1 MLDGVGGKRY
11 APADLLQGKRAG
23 SHCTRG
29 CLGPR
34 VGLHGPGKSLPP
46 PGFNPRTVQP
56 VASRYTDWAI
66 PRRKRSQSLLAL
78 KWDEYRPPV
87 QKNTQHKAHN
97 SQWTLVLL
105 QKASNVPHLTLFNKL
120 PWSTALHHQTSQVP
134 KKSPTLYGT
143 RRFITVFTKA
153 VTL

>member
-11 APADLLQGKRAG
+11 APADLLQGKRPG

-34 VGLHGPGKSLPP
+34 IGLHGPGKSLPP
-46 PGFNPRTVQP
+46 PGFNPWTVQP

-66 PRRKRSQSLLAL
+66 PRIKRSQSLLAL
-78 KWDEYRPPV
+78 NWDGYRLPV
-87 QKNTQHKAHN
+87 QKDTQHKAHN

-105 QKASNVPHLTLFNKL
+105 QKASNVPHLTLLTNFPEAQPFTIRPLRYPRNPPHFMEPEGSL
-120 PWSTALHHQTSQVP
+120 PCSQKP
-134 KKSPTLYGT
+134 
-143 RRFITVFTKA
+143 
-153 VTL
+153 

>member
-1 MLDGVGGKRY
+1 MGVGGQCY
-11 APADLLQGKRAG
+11 APADLPQCKWLG

-34 VGLHGPGKSLPP
+34 VGLHEPGKISP
-46 PGFNPRTVQP
+46 PGFDSLTVQP
-56 VASRYTDWAI
+56 VASRYTDWANA
-66 PRRKRSQSLLAL
+66 RRKSSQRLLAMNC
-78 KWDEYRPPV
+78 DEYRLPV

-97 SQWTLVLL
+97 SQRPLVLL
-105 QKASNVPHLTLFNKL
+105 QKPSNVPHLTLFNKF